1 MGRSILGSV
10 LAIFL
15 LVSAAAACQGTA
27 PTSSPSPTPTA
38 IPTATPSPTPT
49 ATPTVSPSATI
60 DPNTSPTPLPTG
72 APGAFFAVRKYEDA
86 LVAGDY
92 AKAWGLLGK
101 GTQAKWGN
109 VAAYQTNRAAFLA
122 TSGVDYREELSP
134 PNTLTLSQWIE
145 GLAWASS
152 IDRAHAYLISVKW
165 THFTSETAG
174 WEIWVASPVKTGWLL
189 YQAR

>member
-1 MGRSILGSV
+1 M
-10 LAIFL
+10 
-15 LVSAAAACQGTA
+15 
-27 PTSSPSPTPTA
+27 
-38 IPTATPSPTPT
+38 
-49 ATPTVSPSATI
+49 
-60 DPNTSPTPLPTG
+60 
-72 APGAFFAVRKYEDA
+72 RKYEDA

-101 GTQAKWGN
+101 GTQAKW
-109 VAAYQTNRAAFLA
+109 
-122 TSGVDYREELSP
+122 GVDYREELSP